1 MTSRRRPGLNKE
13 GLNEGLSDEG
23 PDDTHEPVQKDER
36 SFFAETHP
44 AKTRP
49 RAVSGPDTGQPK
61 PDGPQVREEH
71 YHGHRDRLR
80 QRFREGGDRALADYE
95 LLELLLFR
103 LIPRR
108 DTKPIA
114 KALLARFG
122 SLPEVLG
129 APVQLL
135 TEVKGVGESV
145 ATDLKLVAAI
155 AHRMLKGELKGR
167 QVLASWSSV
176 IEYCRAAMA
185 FEAREQFRVLF
196 LDKKNAL
203 IADEVQQTG
212 TVDHTPVYPREVVK
226 RALELSATAIILVHN
241 HPSGDPTPSRADIE
255 MTKLIIETARPLGI
269 TVHDH
274 IIIGKDGHASLKGL
288 KLV

>member
-1 MTSRRRPGLNKE
+1 MTSRRRPGM
-13 GLNEGLSDEG
+13 NENG
-23 PDDTHEPVQKDER
+23 PDGGAGNDEANQTPLADER
-36 SFFAETHP
+36 SFFAETRPGKSSGRRVEAHDSSP
-44 AKTRP
+44 AQG
-49 RAVSGPDTGQPK
+49 RA
-61 PDGPQVREEH
+61 RESAATEH

-80 QRFREGGDRALADYE
+80 QRFRESGDRALADYE
-95 LLELLLFR
+95 LLELILFR

-122 SLPEVLG
+122 SLPEVFG
-129 APVQLL
+129 APVHLL
-135 TEVKGVGESV
+135 TEVTGVGESV
-145 ATDLKLVAAI
+145 ASDLKLVAAI

-167 QVLASWSSV
+167 QVLGSWSSV

-185 FEAREQFRVLF
+185 FEAREQFRILF

-255 MTKLIIETARPLGI
+255 MTKLIIDTARPLGI

-288 KLV
+288 KLI